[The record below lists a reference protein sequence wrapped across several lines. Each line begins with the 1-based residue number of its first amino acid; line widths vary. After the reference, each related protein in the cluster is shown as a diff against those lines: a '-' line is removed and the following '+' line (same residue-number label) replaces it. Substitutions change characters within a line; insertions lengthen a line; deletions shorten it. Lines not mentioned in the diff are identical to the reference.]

1 MCYDLA
7 MQGSWQISRRLRGGI
22 LATAALTAPLLFAAS
37 ASSQQDARSACTCRY
52 FGQDYHLG
60 ETVCLR
66 GPDGSRLARCS
77 MLLNN
82 TTWTPL
88 KQECP
93 TTRLLPGASGTPD
106 GNTAKPSAG

>member
-1 MCYDLA
+1 MS
-7 MQGSWQISRRLRGGI
+7 GSWQISRRLRGVI

-37 ASSQQDARSACTCRY
+37 AASQQSARPACTCRF

-66 GPDGSRLARCS
+66 GPDGLRLARCS

-93 TTRLLPGASGTPD
+93 TTRLSPRSPEPENDGNASRGAS
-106 GNTAKPSAG
+106 